1 MFIRKIPFRKINWFK
16 CDLPVTAQLTK
27 IIQVNEII
35 LKTIF
40 FFLDCE
46 FYVISQ
52 FSTFFSL
59 ISLCCTHLQNLILL
73 YIPLCQQFA
82 LNWKGFASLLRVQH
96 LGWTSESAAIS
107 SDIPKIPNGEWTL
120 NTPLKKF
127 ETPSDGWE
135 LKLRRYFYLRVV
147 TKVGCVIIK
156 IVEKWKGFLLI
167 QCIFQGISLV
177 ITYLYTNS
185 DLK

>member
-1 MFIRKIPFRKINWFK
+1 MRSFWKQYFSFLIVNFLWFLLANFRPFF
-16 CDLPVTAQLTK
+16 P
-27 IIQVNEII
+27 
-35 LKTIF
+35 F
-40 FFLDCE
+40 
-46 FYVISQ
+46 
-52 FSTFFSL
+52 

-156 IVEKWKGFLLI
+156 IVEKCFCWFNVYSKKFH
-167 QCIFQGISLV
+167 
-177 ITYLYTNS
+177 
-185 DLK
+185 